1 MAKQQMKP
9 RDIWEAIFP
18 LSSGTNLKWQKPL
31 EFQRFL
37 FALGQ
42 FWAKLL
48 IDEIAL
54 LRISWYS
61 NFEHEMAVTMPDSV
75 YYF

>member
-1 MAKQQMKP
+1 MAETVGIP
-9 RDIWEAIFP
+9 TV
-18 LSSGTNLKWQKPL
+18 S
-31 EFQRFL
+31 L

-54 LRISWYS
+54 LRISWYN

>member
-1 MAKQQMKP
+1 MYRQSQNHIIEWDNLE
-9 RDIWEAIFP
+9 RH
-18 LSSGTNLKWQKPL
+18 LKWQKPL
-31 EFQRFL
+31 EFQRFF

-54 LRISWYS
+54 LRISWYN